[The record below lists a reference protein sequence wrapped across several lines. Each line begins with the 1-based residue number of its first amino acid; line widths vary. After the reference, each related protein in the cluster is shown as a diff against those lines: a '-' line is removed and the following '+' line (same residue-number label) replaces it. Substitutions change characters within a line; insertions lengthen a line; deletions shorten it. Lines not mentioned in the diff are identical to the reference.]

1 MSTTAVNTG
10 QSLLLAQAQAI
21 TNKPAR
27 AKSLSTPR
35 KRARTAGSDSDS
47 GENSSPP
54 ACHVSPPSSPGQDVK
69 PRIRG
74 SAGAERV
81 DSLVEAFGNGPTMQ
95 WGVNSGVQWHRLF
108 DASMQELPQLPFR
121 AEVDKGFKQSATH
134 DCYICQKK
142 NHFQVTVATKTA
154 AAPAYVAT
162 ATGLHRIATTIV
174 MLNGARC
181 EEADQ
186 EVGLEQ
192 SMSDRTK
199 KPFAGATFGFEAGGK
214 VSKITIGRLHFT
226 ETTANNMRKRG
237 QPNPDQRY
245 FSLVVSLLAVC
256 DDGSRYTIASHISD
270 RIIVRASNP
279 GQFETEPNTYWV
291 KGRTMDSIYH
301 QGAVGIN
308 NDAPDEAL
316 CVDGNL
322 AMTGTLIQPSDRR
335 IKTNIVPV
343 DPAKQ
348 LANLRALKFYH
359 YNLKKEWADATNI
372 PDDDR
377 AQTGVIAQEL
387 QQLIPE
393 AVKVTGDRTL
403 ADGSVVEKLLVVNKD
418 RLVMEGLGAVGELAR
433 THQKLEARLADLEA
447 RNAAL
452 RATLARPA
460 AGSSSLPLVQGL
472 VGMFRSFAAALA
484 L

>member
-1 MSTTAVNTG
+1 MATTAVNTG
-10 QSLLLAQAQAI
+10 QSLLLAQEQPHMSSSSH
-21 TNKPAR
+21 T
-27 AKSLSTPR
+27 KSIGTPR
-35 KRARTAGSDSDS
+35 KRARTAGSDS

-54 ACHVSPPSSPGQDVK
+54 GSPSSDVK
-69 PRIRG
+69 PEIRHCGATTG
-74 SAGAERV
+74 SDS
-81 DSLVEAFGNGPTMQ
+81 DSLGEAFGSGPTMQ
-95 WGVNSGVQWHRLF
+95 WGVNSGVQWHKLF
-108 DASMQELPQLPFR
+108 DASMQELPPLPFR

-134 DCYICQKK
+134 DCFICQKK
-142 NHFQVTVATKTA
+142 NHFQVTVATKAA

-162 ATGLHRIATTIV
+162 ATGLHKIAATMV

-181 EEADQ
+181 EEANQ

-199 KPFAGATFGFEAGGK
+199 KPFAGTAFDFETGGR
-214 VSKITIGRLHFT
+214 VSKVTIGRLHFT
-226 ETTANNMRKRG
+226 ETTSNNMRKRG

-308 NDAPDEAL
+308 NDSPDEAL

-359 YNLKKEWADATNI
+359 YNLRKEWADATNI
-372 PDDDR
+372 PEDDR

-387 QQLIPE
+387 QQLMPD

-418 RLVMEGLGAVGELAR
+418 RLVMEGLGAVGEMAR
-433 THQKLEARLADLEA
+433 RHEQLEQRLADLEG

-452 RATLARPA
+452 RTALARRSPA
-460 AGSSSLPLVQGL
+460 GTSLPLVQGL
-472 VGMFRSFAAALA
+472 VGMFRSFASALV